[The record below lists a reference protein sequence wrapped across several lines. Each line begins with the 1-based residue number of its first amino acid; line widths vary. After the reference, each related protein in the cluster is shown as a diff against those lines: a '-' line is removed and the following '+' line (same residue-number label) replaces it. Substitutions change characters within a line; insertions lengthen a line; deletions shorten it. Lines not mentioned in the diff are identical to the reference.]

1 MTKSQTRMNTLYT
14 RVRSHNFTQGHFN
27 TAPPSSPKPAN
38 ARWPPHG
45 RLSRRWLMS
54 FLCYSSHR
62 PSTTVLEGP
71 DRGIILFRDSS
82 SPPRSVT
89 ADNADNFAGDGAFDE
104 I

>member
-1 MTKSQTRMNTLYT
+1 MRTNIYVFVYAVIILHKAIS
-14 RVRSHNFTQGHFN
+14 TQHRHH
-27 TAPPSSPKPAN
+27 PIIPKAGKR
-38 ARWPPHG
+38 RWPPHG

-62 PSTTVLEGP
+62 PSTTVLEGS

-82 SPPRSVT
+82 SRRRSVT
-89 ADNADNFAGDGAFDE
+89 ADNFARDGAFDG